1 MGNDKFQQAGIE
13 MLGGIHKA
21 GQTAA
26 DGFATMVGLGDV
38 VKPITAGVGRGL
50 QTAGLIPQ
58 QAAAMASSSPAV
70 RDTAQLMAITDGDF
84 VPTPDAWVRIP
95 GSDHFVQGQNGV
107 YYFGYFDLTEV
118 RGNGKPVFK
127 MLKVTGNG

>member
-1 MGNDKFQQAGIE
+1 MGNERLQQAGME

-26 DGFATMVGLGDV
+26 DGFATMVGLGEV

-58 QAAAMASSSPAV
+58 QAAIASSSAAV
-70 RDTAQLMAITDGDF
+70 RETAQLMAITDGDF
-84 VPTPDAWVRIP
+84 VPTKDAWVRIP
-95 GSDHFVQGQNGV
+95 GSDHYVQGQNGV
-107 YYFGYFDLTEV
+107 YYFGFFDLTE
-118 RGNGKPVFK
+118 RFDSYPVFK
-127 MLKVTGNG
+127 MFKVTANG